1 MSEGVR
7 TPLGDVVNVPDD
19 FLPDVVKLVEAAR
32 ARTLEDVLAMLDR
45 DIAKF
50 KDCGDH
56 VTAEVLEVP
65 RAKVQGLR
73 DAIPGSSTKA

>member
-1 MSEGVR
+1 MSGIR
-7 TPLGDVVNVPDD
+7 TPLGTVVDVPDEA
-19 FLPDVVKLVEAAR
+19 LPETVALVEAAR
-32 ARTLEDVLAMLDR
+32 ARAFEEVVAMLDA

-73 DAIPGSSTKA
+73 DAIPGKA